1 MGLVFYLWV
10 FIMCNLNKFLN
21 LFMISLVYI
30 LYFIIFFINKEK
42 LWYYRNIY
50 IKIISKMM
58 IENNICSFF
67 EFVLMS

>member
-10 FIMCNLNKFLN
+10 FIMCNLNNFFN
-21 LFMISLVYI
+21 LFMISLVYT
-30 LYFIIFFINKEK
+30 LYFIIFFINKEN
-42 LWYYRNIY
+42 LGYYCNIH

-67 EFVLMS
+67 DFVLMS

>member
-1 MGLVFYLWV
+1 
-10 FIMCNLNKFLN
+10 MCNLNNFFN

-30 LYFIIFFINKEK
+30 LYFIIFFINKEN
-42 LWYYRNIY
+42 LGYYCNIY

-67 EFVLMS
+67 DFVLMS